1 MCCPHRKQSLKT
13 RPLWQTKTFQKANFK
28 YFSTRMKK
36 VHTITNGKQ
45 GGKQLAS
52 FIFWVGATLA
62 VVCILSTIAM
72 ILLEA
77 IYQLKH

>member
-1 MCCPHRKQSLKT
+1 
-13 RPLWQTKTFQKANFK
+13 
-28 YFSTRMKK
+28 MKK
-36 VHTITNGKQ
+36 VHSITNGKQ

-52 FIFWVGATLA
+52 FIFWVGATLT

>member
-1 MCCPHRKQSLKT
+1 MFCPHQKLSLKT
-13 RPLWQTKTFQKANFK
+13 RSVWQTKAFQKTNFE

-36 VHTITNGKQ
+36 VHTITNGKHA
-45 GGKQLAS
+45 GKQLVT
-52 FIFWVGATLA
+52 FIFWIGATLA
-62 VVCILSTIAM
+62 VICILSTIAM